1 METLLPRVFI
11 GSSTESLRIAAA
23 FAAKLTDVA
32 ETKLWSNVFRLGE
45 TTIEAL
51 LRELR
56 CADYAVLIATRD
68 DLSKSRGKSLPAPRD
83 NIIFETGLF
92 MGAIGRSRTFLLCD
106 VSLKLKLP
114 SDLAGITYATFDPS
128 IPELEKSLEP
138 AARQVRSALTAAPR
152 GEIDFLRAYL
162 ALIRPG
168 IKLSDTHAQI
178 LDEHLGAL
186 LSEGDQLA
194 REENWSRLLELKQ
207 RLREY
212 FEFSGRYADGVKMGR
227 AYVTALRRLGQTEEA
242 AWARIKH
249 LGYMLILSG
258 DHAAGR
264 NEITAA
270 LADVEDLPQSQSKSK
285 LLFYAYRYLGISHQ
299 RDPGYPNT
307 VQARACFERARSLV
321 DKMAQGGAS
330 VGELHARIL
339 RNLGNIE
346 SQEGNTS
353 AALTLYQQSLNL
365 FNEVSDQE
373 HVGVTNLA
381 IAQSI
386 IRSVDWLY
394 DPSQYLAS
402 AEETFARIG
411 WIEGLGRVHE
421 QYALYWKAT
430 AARSRR
436 TSERQNA
443 HARATQHARTACAL
457 FERIRLHRMM
467 GRAEALLE
475 ELGEKAPRPI
485 A

>member
-1 METLLPRVFI
+1 MILPRVFI
-11 GSSTESLRIAAA
+11 GSSTESFGIAEAL
-23 FAAKLTDVA
+23 AAKLANTA

-45 TTIEAL
+45 TTIESL

-56 CADYAVLIATRD
+56 CIDYAVLIATQD
-68 DLSKSRGKSLPAPRD
+68 DLSRSRGQSLPAPRD

-92 MGAIGRSRTFLLCD
+92 MGAIGRMRTFLLCD

-114 SDLAGITYATFDPS
+114 SDLAGVTYATFDSS
-128 IPELEKSLEP
+128 IPNLDESLEP
-138 AARQVRSALTAAPR
+138 AARKIQSALTAAPR

-162 ALIRPG
+162 GLIKPE
-168 IKLSDTHAQI
+168 IKLFDTHAQI
-178 LDEHLGAL
+178 LDAHLGTL
-186 LSEGDQLA
+186 LSEADQLA
-194 REENWSRLLELKQ
+194 REENWSSLLELKQ

-212 FEFSGRYADGVKMGR
+212 FEFSGRYAEGIKMGR
-227 AYVTALRRLGQTEEA
+227 AYVTALRRLDQNEEA

-258 DHAAGR
+258 DHSAGR

-270 LADVEDLPQSQSKSK
+270 LADMKDLPESQSKST

-299 RDPGYPNT
+299 RDPGCPNIR
-307 VQARACFERARSLV
+307 QARACFEQAR
-321 DKMAQGGAS
+321 DIAGRMAEAGAS
-330 VGELHARIL
+330 VSELHGRIL

-353 AALTLYQQSLNL
+353 AALNLYQQSLTL
-365 FNEVSDQE
+365 FNDVGDQE

-381 IAQSI
+381 IAQTL
-386 IRSVDWLY
+386 IRSGDWLY
-394 DPSQYLAS
+394 DPSPYLAS

-411 WIEGLGRVHE
+411 WIEGLGRIHE
-421 QYALYWKAT
+421 QYALYWKAK

-436 TSERQNA
+436 SSERQSA
-443 HARATQHARTACAL
+443 YVKGAQHARTACAL
-457 FERIRLHRMM
+457 FERIGLHRMI
-467 GRAEALLE
+467 GRTEALLG
-475 ELGEKAPRPI
+475 ELGQKIPGPI